1 MVGFE
6 TGSSVAEINRAIH
19 PMFPRP
25 RIIAVVRAYF
35 DESSD
40 GRSKRVF
47 AAGGYVATEDNWLK
61 FEKEW
66 ARRSGGAVFH
76 LTDLLSGFG
85 DFRGWSEMRRFDL
98 VRAMIDVLN
107 GIDVKGF
114 HTSILLKDFR
124 EIFPADDSEA
134 LYFMCFQE
142 CFNRAAIWANE
153 LDDKVACFFDLHNDL
168 EYRACR
174 IFKHVQGLAD
184 RPGWEVAKRLV
195 SITYG
200 SRRQYTPLQSAD
212 LIASTGTKLLMELTD
227 RGNSRASW
235 WLGQMNVRNNL
246 HRELWD
252 ADSLSALRE
261 EVRMSKEAGL
271 IPFVVKKKW
280 EAK

>member
-1 MVGFE
+1 M
-6 TGSSVAEINRAIH
+6 AEIDRAIH
-19 PMFPRP
+19 PMSSRS
-25 RIIAVVRAYF
+25 RITAVIKAYF

-47 AAGGYVATEDNWLK
+47 AAGGYVATENNWLK

-85 DFRGWSEMRRFDL
+85 DFRGWSETRRFDL
-98 VRAMIDVLN
+98 IRAMIDVLN

-114 HTSILLKDFR
+114 HTAILLKDFS
-124 EIFPADDSEA
+124 EIFPADDNDA
-134 LYFMCFQE
+134 PYFMCFQE
-142 CFNRAAIWANE
+142 CFNEAAIWANE
-153 LDDKVACFFDLHNDL
+153 LDDNVACFFDLQNDL

-184 RPGWEVAKRLV
+184 RPGWEVARRLI

-200 SRRQYTPLQSAD
+200 SKRQYTPLQPAD
-212 LIASTGTKLLMELTD
+212 LIASTGTKLLIEHMD
-227 RGNSRASW
+227 RGNSRALW

-246 HRELWD
+246 YRELWD
-252 ADSLSALRE
+252 ADRLKMLRK
-261 EVRMSKEAGL
+261 EVRASKAAGI
-271 IPFVVKKKW
+271 IPYVLKKKG